1 MGPTE
6 VAVGGSGEEGGGEGG
21 GGDGGGERR
30 GGERHDH
37 DIDRAQSARLGADQ
51 RDARLRPGWDR
62 PGDALAGA
70 GRRDTGEVSASRATW
85 AARSG
90 RCICSYVSRQLAGS
104 MARSAAVA
112 LHRAAGSSQR
122 PTAWA
127 TPGVV
132 SPVVPP
138 KACREHGWQGW
149 SKSAH
154 GASRRRAMQGWCRAH
169 AHGLAPSVARARQR
183 VKGEAAPSSRRR
195 DLRHKA
201 CSVREL
207 RRARMRGWCRK
218 EGGRAPARRRDHWT
232 ATAPSLQRCPFER
245 RRDDD
250 PCAVVRDARELPL
263 GEDDGRH
270 PLVTVYSFNT

>member
-90 RCICSYVSRQLAGS
+90 RCICTYVSRQLAGS

-112 LHRAAGSSQR
+112 LHRAGGSSQR
-122 PTAWA
+122 PTAWI

-132 SPVVPP
+132 SPGVPPP
-138 KACREHGWQGW
+138 KACRAGAGGGWPG
-149 SKSAH
+149 KRATRH
-154 GASRRRAMQGWCRAH
+154 VRGRCRGGATH
-169 AHGLAPSVARARQR
+169 AHVLAPSGKRARQR
-183 VKGEAAPSSRRR
+183 ARAGLRRR
-195 DLRHKA
+195 LA
-201 CSVREL
+201 
-207 RRARMRGWCRK
+207 RRAQVQGVDW
-218 EGGRAPARRRDHWT
+218 AWVAAHAR
-232 ATAPSLQRCPFER
+232 
-245 RRDDD
+245 
-250 PCAVVRDARELPL
+250 VRDGTRRIGGARLPVGIAHGPVL
-263 GEDDGRH
+263 
-270 PLVTVYSFNT
+270 PAVTRCLHLSANETTTLAHLCATHGS